1 VGWDVWLHYPGGAG
15 RFFLRLAGGTWE
27 PDGKTWEPDGKAELK
42 SMKTDAIFASEKLIA
57 ATASRLRF
65 WVRL

>member
-1 VGWDVWLHYPGGAG
+1 MSGCTIQG
-15 RFFLRLAGGTWE
+15 E
-27 PDGKTWEPDGKAELK
+27 PVDFSCAWRVEHGSQMGKTWEPDGKAELK